1 MEPQTKT
8 KSDDENTEFVNT
20 DLKPSIEI
28 DEPCDNNACATYIVT
43 QREPSIIKITTT
55 SLDTNIL
62 SDDNAT

>member
-20 DLKPSIEI
+20 DLKPSIDI
-28 DEPCDNNACATYIVT
+28 DEPCDNNACATYIAI
-43 QREPSIIKITTT
+43 QSEPSITKITTT